1 MLLTQQ
7 TNYLRLNKCI
17 LHSLLKSTRDNDTV
31 KRSLAILAMDWRGYY
46 IRWYWYFPNLQS
58 TLYIGPH
65 GYLYEL
71 KRIDDVYCA
80 RLVQALC
87 MPKSLDQLSKF
98 WDTLKGLLSWK
109 VQTREQWISR
119 LAGTDFT
126 VPEIDANTWPSISK
140 MAKLEWNHTYR
151 ILITPGHKSRY
162 LLHTRKAE
170 EISSSIEWFIAVE

>member
-31 KRSLAILAMDWRGYY
+31 KRSLAILAMDWRG
-46 IRWYWYFPNLQS
+46 
-58 TLYIGPH
+58 PH

-71 KRIDDVYCA
+71 KSIDDVYCA

-109 VQTREQWISR
+109 MHILGQVFRRWRS
-119 LAGTDFT
+119 LN
-126 VPEIDANTWPSISK
+126 EII
-140 MAKLEWNHTYR
+140 HT
-151 ILITPGHKSRY
+151 
-162 LLHTRKAE
+162 E
-170 EISSSIEWFIAVE
+170 SSSHRGTSPDTYFTPERPRKFRAVLNDL